1 MLKLLRILAVH
12 FSKLPK
18 IVGISVYFYLIMDID
33 KKKKKKS
40 AKQDSHDMMKKN

>member
-33 KKKKKKS
+33 KKKKKS